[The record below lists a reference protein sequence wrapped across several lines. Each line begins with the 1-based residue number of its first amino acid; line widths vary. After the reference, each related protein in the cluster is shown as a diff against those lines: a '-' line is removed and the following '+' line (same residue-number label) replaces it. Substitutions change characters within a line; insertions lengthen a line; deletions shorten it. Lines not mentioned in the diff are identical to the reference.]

1 VIKSSIV
8 LIGMMGSGKT
18 TVGKILARE
27 IKYNFIDTDQ
37 LIEDQENKTCKQIL
51 TENGETFFRYL
62 ELNLLSSIDYENTV
76 IATGGGLPIFNN
88 NIEILLKKSLVIY
101 IKTSIEDLAKRLKND
116 NKRAISK
123 EISSLKKIL
132 NNRKKTYDL
141 AHQTILT
148 KNKTVNEIVKEI
160 KSLIF

>member
-1 VIKSSIV
+1 
-8 LIGMMGSGKT
+8 MMGSGKT

-123 EISSLKKIL
+123 EISFF
-132 NNRKKTYDL
+132 
-141 AHQTILT
+141 
-148 KNKTVNEIVKEI
+148 KEN
-160 KSLIF
+160 F